1 MCGYSDLIDYIR
13 YENVSVTIP
22 ASARYIDAPLS
33 YICNY
38 VRSVLPVNGDG
49 LTIVQS
55 SRLESKKSEDLCGCI
70 RNGAAVNSMYW
81 VFAIIIHAQNHT
93 AFIKMWDVP
102 V

>member
-1 MCGYSDLIDYIR
+1 MLFSAHVIIIIRQQNGDLTDHIR

-55 SRLESKKSEDLCGCI
+55 SRLESKKVRIYLVASETERRSTVCI
-70 RNGAAVNSMYW
+70 GYSL
-81 VFAIIIHAQNHT
+81 
-93 AFIKMWDVP
+93 
-102 V
+102 

>member
-1 MCGYSDLIDYIR
+1 MLFSAHVIIIIRQQNGDLTDHIR

-55 SRLESKKSEDLCGCI
+55 SRLESKK
-70 RNGAAVNSMYW
+70 
-81 VFAIIIHAQNHT
+81 
-93 AFIKMWDVP
+93 
-102 V
+102 